1 MTEVPPARDARGFTI
16 LEMLIAM
23 AVFLLICAAM
33 FGLLQMSQTRYASEN
48 QLSASFQEARLAMD
62 QIVRDVNVA
71 GYPSLS
77 LYSSVPADPSTYAVG
92 PVAWSPNYYPAA
104 GCAIGTAGGGTCTTP
119 GDFDLI
125 VETRLGS
132 DTSVSWVRYY
142 LGNDNILYR
151 AVAPKTSGDPLSAL
165 SSPGAAVPFLVNVMN
180 NAPSQLA
187 AIAATYPSM
196 FPGGQ
201 PVPIF
206 QYMCDTPAGTV
217 ACPNAVAYNSPQ
229 NIRDVDVTLIVAT
242 PQRDMQTQMLK
253 LVELDGR
260 GHTTNLSN

>member
-1 MTEVPPARDARGFTI
+1 MTEVPPLRNTQGFTI

-23 AVFLLICAAM
+23 AVFLIICAAM

-48 QLSASFQEARLAMD
+48 QLSASFQEARLALD

-77 LYSSVPADPSTYAVG
+77 LYSSVPTDPSTYAAG

-104 GCAIGTAGGGTCTTP
+104 GCAIGTTCTTP
-119 GDFDLI
+119 GDFDVI

-132 DTSVSWVRYY
+132 DTNVSWVRYY
-142 LGNDNILYR
+142 LSGTTLYR

-201 PVPIF
+201 PVPVF
-206 QYMCDTPAGTV
+206 QYMCDTPAGTI

-253 LVELDGR
+253 LIELNGR
-260 GHTTNLSN
+260 GHTTNLPN